1 MGYRLICFDLFSK
14 NGRCS
19 RLGTAFNWLITTLRT
34 LTAVATI
41 SVTATAFA
49 GLAITA
55 FIAFGTR
62 LDIGRGGRCHRVA
75 GFVHAGYHG
84 RVGCVKAVGLGCSGG
99 CHAAVAAFVAAAIAA
114 LTTFSAFTAF
124 TAALAFRARFAVTV
138 AVLALTPGTSI
149 GSALLAR

>member
-1 MGYRLICFDLFSK
+1 MGYRRICFELFSK
-14 NGRCS
+14 SGRCGC
-19 RLGTAFNWLITTLRT
+19 LGTAFNWLITTLRT
-34 LTAVATI
+34 LTAVPTI
-41 SVTATAFA
+41 TVTAAAFA

-75 GFVHAGYHG
+75 GFVHAGYNG

-114 LTTFSAFTAF
+114 LTTFK
-124 TAALAFRARFAVTV
+124 AALAFRARFAVAV